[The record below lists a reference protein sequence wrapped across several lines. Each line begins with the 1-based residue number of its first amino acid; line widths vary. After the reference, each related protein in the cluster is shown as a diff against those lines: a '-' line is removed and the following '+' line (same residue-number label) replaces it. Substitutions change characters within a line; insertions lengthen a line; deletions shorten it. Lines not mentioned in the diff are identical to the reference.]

1 MSITFELQLL
11 ASVIV
16 GGIFVAIQTLI
27 AERVPQSISG
37 ILLSIP
43 STLVVALFFIGLTL
57 SVQDVSSIVP
67 VIPLSFGI
75 GLIFVCVYTYTANI
89 LKIGRAVQLIVS
101 TIVAT
106 LVWILLAFPLAYIQF
121 TSISLSLFLYFCLL
135 IISHYFLAVRPNVNT
150 VPLVYKYTTVQKL
163 IRSMTGGLIIGI
175 IILLANTLGSIWGG
189 IVSGFPA
196 VFLSALLIVHWQHGA
211 EFLFHI
217 TKALPLGSPIFP
229 LYAIIVQ
236 YSYPHFGIELGT
248 LIALILSLI
257 YPFLIM
263 VSRQKTRAQC
273 SKNQD
278 RHSKYSR

>member
-1 MSITFELQLL
+1 MSITFKLQLL

-16 GGIFVAIQTLI
+16 GGIFVALQTLI
-27 AERVPQSISG
+27 AERVPQNISG

-43 STLVVALFFIGLTL
+43 STLVIALFFIGWTL
-57 SVQDVSSIVP
+57 SVQTVSNIVP

-75 GLIFVCVYTYTANI
+75 GLIFVCVYTCTANI
-89 LKIGRAVQLIVS
+89 LKFGRAVQLIVS
-101 TIVAT
+101 TTIAT
-106 LVWILLAFPLAYIQF
+106 FVWIILAFPLAYIQI
-121 TSISLSLFLYFCLL
+121 TSTSLSLFLYFCLL

-150 VPLVYKYTTVQKL
+150 VPLVYKYTIVQKL

-175 IILLANTLGSIWGG
+175 IILLANTLGPVWGG

-196 VFLSALLIVHWQHGA
+196 VFLSALLIVHWQHGP

-236 YSYPHFGIELGT
+236 YSYPRFGIELGT
-248 LIALILSLI
+248 LIALMLSLL
-257 YPFLIM
+257 YPLLVI
-263 VSRQKTRAQC
+263 VSRKKMGAQ
-273 SKNQD
+273 
-278 RHSKYSR
+278 YF